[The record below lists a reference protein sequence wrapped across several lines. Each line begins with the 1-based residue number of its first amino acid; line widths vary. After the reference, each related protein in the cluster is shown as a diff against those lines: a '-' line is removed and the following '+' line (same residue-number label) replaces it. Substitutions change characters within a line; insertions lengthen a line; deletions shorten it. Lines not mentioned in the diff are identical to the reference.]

1 MATPERLVLVRP
13 RTVLSVLGIT
23 LLVAGVLWVIWA
35 TRGVVGWILIA
46 AFLAMALNPAVAFL
60 MRRGI
65 RRGRAAVLVFFLAL
79 IVIGA
84 IGYLLIPPLISQITD
99 FVEAVP
105 GLVDDLTKGRGP
117 LGFLERDYHI
127 VDRIREAI
135 QTQGVGG
142 VLGFTQPALSIAR
155 SVLTAVVGA
164 VTISFLTVF
173 LLIDGPR
180 LTRAFLDLLPERVR
194 LRWERA
200 GDGIYKTVGGYVTG
214 NVLISIIAGT
224 IATPVIYGLGI
235 PFAISLG
242 VIVAL
247 FDLVPLAGATIASV
261 VVILVAIAT
270 KGWVIALAVGIFFL
284 VYQQFENHL
293 LQPLIYGRTV
303 SISPVIIL
311 IAVLIGADL
320 AGVLGALGA
329 IPIAGSIQVILG
341 EVLSAR
347 RDRLGLTS
355 EAPAPGAGADPSP
368 SD

>member
-1 MATPERLVLVRP
+1 MATPERSILVRP
-13 RTVLSVLGIT
+13 RTVLSVVGIT
-23 LLVAGVLWVIWA
+23 LLVAAVLWVIWA

-46 AFLAMALNPAVAFL
+46 AFLAMALNPAVEFL

-65 RRGRAAVLVFFLAL
+65 RRGRAAVLVFALAL
-79 IVIGA
+79 VA
-84 IGYLLIPPLISQITD
+84 IGGLSYLLIPPLIRQITD

-105 GLVDDLTKGRGP
+105 DLVDDLTKGEGP
-117 LGFLERDYHI
+117 LGFLQRDYQI

-135 QTQGVGG
+135 ENQGVGG

-155 SVLTAVVGA
+155 SVLTAVVGV

-180 LTRAFLDLLPERVR
+180 LVRSFVELLPQQARP
-194 LRWERA
+194 RWQRA
-200 GDGIYKTVGGYVTG
+200 GHGIYRTVGGYVTG
-214 NVLISIIAGT
+214 NILISIIAGT
-224 IATPVIYGLGI
+224 IVTPVIYGLGI

-247 FDLVPLAGATIASV
+247 FDLVPLAGATIAA
-261 VVILVAIAT
+261 VIVFLVAVAT
-270 KGWVIALAVGIFFL
+270 KGWVIALAIGIFFL

-303 SISPVIIL
+303 AISPVIIL
-311 IAVLIGADL
+311 IAVLVGADL

-341 EVLSAR
+341 EVLGAR
-347 RDRLGLTS
+347 RDRQRVRDD
-355 EAPAPGAGADPSP
+355 APPGVAPPPG
-368 SD
+368 